1 MDITQENIKKHQD
14 HKKLMQLNLG
24 EINKSLIGEYD
35 KSNHILSQV
44 KQITR
49 VQERNNK
56 DHLRDLQLKEIQAT
70 QESN

>member
-44 KQITR
+44 K
-49 VQERNNK
+49 
-56 DHLRDLQLKEIQAT
+56 
-70 QESN
+70 